1 MKVIERRVVLIKET
15 VIELN
20 DVDCNG
26 CTSAGPYIL
35 GTRMEFDIKG
45 IIRNDLGC
53 ISAGPELKFSLRQL
67 KMIKMRALL
76 GT

>member
-1 MKVIERRVVLIKET
+1 MKVIERREVLIKET

-35 GTRMEFDIKG
+35 RTRMKFDIKG
-45 IIRNDLGC
+45 IKKNDLGC
-53 ISAGPELKFSLRQL
+53 IYAGPELKFSLRQL
-67 KMIKMRALL
+67 KMIKMIDLL